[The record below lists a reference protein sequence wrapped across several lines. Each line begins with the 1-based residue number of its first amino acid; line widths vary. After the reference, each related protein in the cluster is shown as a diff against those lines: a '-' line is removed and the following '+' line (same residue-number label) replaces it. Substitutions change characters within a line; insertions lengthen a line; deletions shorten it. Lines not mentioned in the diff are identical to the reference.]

1 MAASQIAYIL
11 YKEKGYIPFLQRD
24 VFDKKVELEQIL
36 NYHIYLR
43 IALWIIQH
51 NVKRIQKQNFI
62 KDEQVNV
69 IAQKKE
75 NLNFSLYVKVCTP
88 LLHVVCSGR
97 VHAWFMIVG
106 PKTMGQ
112 LKMVFTFFW
121 DLIPKQF
128 TCTRFDVFA

>member
-1 MAASQIAYIL
+1 LAASQIAYIL

-24 VFDKKVELEQIL
+24 VFDKKVELKQIL

-51 NVKRIQKQNFI
+51 KVKRIQKQNFII

-75 NLNFSLYVKVCTP
+75 N
-88 LLHVVCSGR
+88 
-97 VHAWFMIVG
+97 
-106 PKTMGQ
+106 
-112 LKMVFTFFW
+112 
-121 DLIPKQF
+121 
-128 TCTRFDVFA
+128 